1 MLGKL
6 LASPTGKVIMS
17 IIWGLGLAALF
28 RRACTG
34 RSCIVYKSP
43 HPSKIQG
50 RIFKHNGQCYKYT
63 TRRANCD
70 TVEENNVRLDR
81 EVNID
86 DDLHPS
92 SSK

>member
-17 IIWGLGLAALF
+17 LVWGLGLAALF

-50 RIFKHNGQCYKYT
+50 RVFQHEGQCYKYNT
-63 TRRANCD
+63 SRTNCD
-70 TVEENNVRLDR
+70 NIEANNVRLDR
-81 EVNID
+81 NVNID
-86 DDLHPS
+86 NDLQAS
-92 SSK
+92 SH

>member
-6 LASPTGKVIMS
+6 LSSPTGKVVMS
-17 IIWGLGLAALF
+17 IVWGLGLAALF

-50 RIFKHNGQCYKYT
+50 RVFKHDGQCYKYN
-63 TRRANCD
+63 TRRTNCD
-70 TVEENNVRLDR
+70 TVEANNVRLDR
-81 EVNID
+81 DVNID
-86 DDLHPS
+86 NDLKTS
-92 SSK
+92 SN

>member
-6 LASPTGKVIMS
+6 LLSPTGKVVMS
-17 IIWGLGLAALF
+17 VVWGLGLAALF

-50 RIFKHNGQCYKYT
+50 RVFKHEGQCYRYN
-63 TRRANCD
+63 TRRTNCD
-70 TVEENNVRLDR
+70 TVEENNVHLDR
-81 EVNID
+81 DVNID
-86 DDLHPS
+86 TDLQMS
-92 SSK
+92 SH

>member
-6 LASPTGKVIMS
+6 LLSPTGKVVMS
-17 IIWGLGLAALF
+17 VVWGLGLAALF

-50 RIFKHNGQCYKYT
+50 RVFKHEGQCYKYN
-63 TRRANCD
+63 TRRTNCD
-70 TVEENNVRLDR
+70 NVEENNVHLDR
-81 EVNID
+81 DVNID
-86 DDLHPS
+86 TDLQMS
-92 SSK
+92 SH